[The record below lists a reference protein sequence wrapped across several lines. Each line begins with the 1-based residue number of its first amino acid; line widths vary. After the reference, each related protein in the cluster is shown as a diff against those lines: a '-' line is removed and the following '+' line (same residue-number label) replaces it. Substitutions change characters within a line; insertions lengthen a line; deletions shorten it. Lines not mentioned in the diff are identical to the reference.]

1 MKTDNQ
7 VALEIVETVKSFKIY
22 MTKRPLK
29 NWICKKVTDKNHYI
43 FNLMGDPDAK
53 SNLRKPNAIME
64 SRLTVFDHVRVST
77 RRKTSDLKY
86 LSIIA

>member
-1 MKTDNQ
+1 M
-7 VALEIVETVKSFKIY
+7 
-22 MTKRPLK
+22 
-29 NWICKKVTDKNHYI
+29 TDKNHYI